1 VSVVT
6 ASRGSAGR
14 IANLLR
20 RLIVVLVVL
29 AMLAAGVLF
38 AVQNPEP
45 VALDLLVI
53 DLAPRS
59 LALWLLATLALG
71 GLLGLLASS
80 IIILRLRGNLLLARR
95 KLENCK
101 VELDRLRVA
110 GLKDGD

>member
-1 VSVVT
+1 MATT
-6 ASRGSAGR
+6 ASNGAGR
-14 IANLLR
+14 LARILR
-20 RLIVVLVVL
+20 RLILVLVIL
-29 AMLAAGVLF
+29 AMLAAGALF

-45 VALDLLVI
+45 VALDLLVV

-80 IIILRLRGNLLLARR
+80 IIILRLRGKLVLARR
-95 KLENCK
+95 KLEKCK

-110 GLKDGD
+110 GLKNGE

>member
-1 VSVVT
+1 MATT
-6 ASRGSAGR
+6 ASNGAGR
-14 IANLLR
+14 LARILH
-20 RLIVVLVVL
+20 RLILVLVVL

-45 VALDLLVI
+45 VALDLLVV

-80 IIILRLRGNLLLARR
+80 IIILRLRAKLVLARR
-95 KLENCK
+95 KLEKCK

-110 GLKDGD
+110 GLKDGE